1 MSSTPPQPDVRYSF
15 AGRKLLLIEETAL
28 AIYQPSL
35 RHRGTWTVCLENK
48 EAASAAAQ
56 RLNNS
61 WMGGH
66 QISAVRLPNIR
77 RGGHIDAEGIDRRFV
92 IRTPL
97 SAQRLGPRRAD
108 SKSYSGQCVG
118 FFGLSRNVQP
128 GHILG
133 LLERLRFAPV
143 RDMDR
148 VRNLDGS
155 RTSGEEYVHRITV
168 YALVLASRRGADC
181 GEQTGQPS
189 SNARRPAGQSLR
201 SVQGG
206 ADPQPDH
213 AHGGAA
219 ADVDEGRRPVV
230 TSGPGAQDR
239 SKLLGHRKERTP
251 GDAAQRWE
259 QKRIPSNVGSS

>member
-1 MSSTPPQPDVRYSF
+1 
-15 AGRKLLLIEETAL
+15 
-28 AIYQPSL
+28 
-35 RHRGTWTVCLENK
+35 
-48 EAASAAAQ
+48 
-56 RLNNS
+56 
-61 WMGGH
+61 MGGH

-155 RTSGEEYVHRITV
+155 RTSGEEYVHRVTV
-168 YALVLASRRGADC
+168 
-181 GEQTGQPS
+181 
-189 SNARRPAGQSLR
+189 
-201 SVQGG
+201 
-206 ADPQPDH
+206 
-213 AHGGAA
+213 
-219 ADVDEGRRPVV
+219 
-230 TSGPGAQDR
+230 
-239 SKLLGHRKERTP
+239 
-251 GDAAQRWE
+251 
-259 QKRIPSNVGSS
+259 